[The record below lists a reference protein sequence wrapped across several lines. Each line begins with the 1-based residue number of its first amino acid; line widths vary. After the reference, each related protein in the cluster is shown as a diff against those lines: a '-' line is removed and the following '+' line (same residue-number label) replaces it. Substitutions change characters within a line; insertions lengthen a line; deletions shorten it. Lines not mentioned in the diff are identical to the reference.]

1 MATMRDIKKRIKSV
15 QNTQKITRAMKM
27 VSATKLRRAQERA
40 ENARPF
46 FQRTQDI
53 IKGVAA
59 SIDPDLHPLLAHREV
74 QRITVLL
81 FTGDRG
87 LCGGYN
93 HRVIKMVEQ
102 ELGSFPRLNLITVGK
117 KGREV
122 LGPRGYEISHSYKD
136 IPDHPTFDLARE
148 LGEILV
154 DDFIAQRTDQVLM
167 AYTRFQSALS
177 QRPLLI
183 PLLPLERR
191 EMDSEGGQ
199 REYIME
205 PDAATIL
212 DLILP
217 RYVENVIYGASLES
231 KASEFGARMTAMDAA
246 TENAEEMIGNLTVSY
261 NRARQEEITTEIS
274 EIVGGAEAL
283 K

>member
-1 MATMRDIKKRIKSV
+1 MATMRDIKRRIKSV
-15 QNTQKITRAMKM
+15 QSTQKITRAMKM

-40 ENARPF
+40 EKTRPF
-46 FQRTQDI
+46 FERTQDI
-53 IKGVAA
+53 LRGISA
-59 SIDPDLHPLLAHREV
+59 SIDPDCHPLLAHREV
-74 QRITVLL
+74 KKITVLL
-81 FTGDRG
+81 FTADRG

-102 ELGSFPRLNLITVGK
+102 ELGDFPDLKLVTVGK
-117 KGREV
+117 KGRDV
-122 LGPRGYEISHSYKD
+122 LKPRGYNIIQEFID
-136 IPDHPTFDLARE
+136 VPDYPSFDMARE
-148 LGEILV
+148 LAGILV
-154 DDFIAQRTDQVLM
+154 DDFIKEKTDQVLM

-183 PLLPLERR
+183 PLLPLEKR
-191 EMDSEGGQ
+191 EMDPQKGR

-205 PDAATIL
+205 PDPYTIL
-212 DLILP
+212 DLVLP
-217 RYVENVIYGASLES
+217 RSVENIIFGALLES

-246 TENAEEMIGNLTVSY
+246 TENAEEMIEELTISY

>member
-1 MATMRDIKKRIKSV
+1 MATMRDIKRRIKSV
-15 QNTQKITRAMKM
+15 QSTQKITRAMKM

-40 ENARPF
+40 EKTRPF

-53 IKGVAA
+53 IRGISAT
-59 SIDPDLHPLLAHREV
+59 IDPDQHPLLAHREIEK
-74 QRITVLL
+74 ITVLL
-81 FTGDRG
+81 FTADRG

-102 ELGSFPRLNLITVGK
+102 ELGDFPNLKLVTVGK
-117 KGREV
+117 KGRDA
-122 LGPRGYEISHSYKD
+122 LKPRGYEITRDFVD
-136 IPDHPTFDLARE
+136 IPDYPSFELAQE
-148 LGEILV
+148 LCQILV
-154 DDFIAQRTDQVLM
+154 DDFIQEKTDQVLM

-177 QRPLLI
+177 QSPLLL
-183 PLLPLERR
+183 PLLPLEKR
-191 EMDSEGGQ
+191 EMDPQEGR

-205 PDAATIL
+205 PDPYTIL
-212 DLILP
+212 DLVLP
-217 RYVENVIYGASLES
+217 RSVENIIYGALLES

-246 TENAEEMIGNLTVSY
+246 TENAQEMIENLTISY